1 MKPPAIVVTLPVL
14 GLLCHN
20 PYTSRPVDVHTPHQ
34 RIQMTMVDFRGP
46 APFQLPHRKP
56 IPGPN
61 ISNRNDLQPLTKI
74 HPDIGYSSTR
84 PHTTTT
90 TNTTTYSAFPPRIS
104 SQASAPSYAS
114 QPYNNAM
121 FTSRRTPSQ
130 STTSS
135 TAFTPSRTP
144 SNVSSKISRTSSTK
158 SGASATPSS
167 YVALMRKQKA
177 TVWCDR
183 AQHEDPRIVAQQKA
197 AKIRAA
203 REITGA
209 SKTPEGRTSMSGSMG
224 SSSLGVRSKIRHH
237 GVPKASG
244 YSSANMVGGGV
255 PTRLS
260 ANEVGDEGTYNG
272 NPTGGRTSHNRTSS
286 AQSRDSRGHFLT
298 VDTQQPRRYS
308 QGSTPLSGQGSSH
321 ENIAELGET
330 PMPGNAQN
338 ADYFSAEPGQGGSG
352 GSSEREASFGN
363 VSQLEAPKAK
373 NEGITSEELR
383 RRGSVDERA
392 NTIGYMGGGRLFVAN
407 P

>member
-1 MKPPAIVVTLPVL
+1 M
-14 GLLCHN
+14 
-20 PYTSRPVDVHTPHQ
+20 S
-34 RIQMTMVDFRGP
+34 
-46 APFQLPHRKP
+46 
-56 IPGPN
+56 GPN
-61 ISNRNDLQPLTKI
+61 VSHRHHLKPLTKI
-74 HPDIGYSSTR
+74 HPDVGYSSTG
-84 PHTTTT
+84 PPTSTAA
-90 TNTTTYSAFPPRIS
+90 NPSTYTAFSPRMS
-104 SQASAPSYAS
+104 SQAPTSSLPS
-114 QPYNNAM
+114 QPYNNPM

-130 STTSS
+130 STSSS

-158 SGASATPSS
+158 SGASAASSS

-209 SKTPEGRTSMSGSMG
+209 GRASEGRTSTSGSMG

-260 ANEVGDEGTYNG
+260 ANEVGDDGTYLG
-272 NPTGGRTSHNRTSS
+272 NPSGGRTSHNRTSS
-286 AQSRDSRGHFLT
+286 AHSRDSRSQFLT

-308 QGSTPLSGQGSSH
+308 QGSTPLSGQGTSN
-321 ENIAELGET
+321 EDIPELEET
-330 PMPGNAQN
+330 PMPANEPN
-338 ADYFSAEPGQGGSG
+338 ADYFSSEPGQGGSG

-363 VSQLEAPKAK
+363 VAQMEAPKAK
-373 NEGITSEELR
+373 NEGKSQDELR

-392 NTIGYMGGGRLFVAN
+392 NTMSFMGGGRLFVAN
-407 P
+407 PD